1 MNTWI
6 RIAEISITEISITV
20 ITGVIAIIE
29 DLEKGEA

>member
-6 RIAEISITEISITV
+6 RIAEFSITV

>member
-6 RIAEISITEISITV
+6 RIAEISITV